1 MLSLAEVILAASA
14 GFVLY
19 VLFGYPLLLWLVAR
33 KKARPV
39 AACLEPRT
47 VTVLLPVYNGERW
60 IRDKLLSILN
70 LDYPRRLMEILV
82 ISDGST
88 DRTDE
93 IARSFAVHGV
103 RLLRVERSGKAGA
116 LNAGIQA
123 ARGEIL
129 FFTDVRQELAPDCLK
144 ILVASFADPQVGVAG
159 GELMIRGGRTRE
171 EADIG
176 LYWKYEKQI
185 RLRQSSI
192 DSVLGVSGCCY
203 AMRRSLTVP
212 MPADTLL
219 DDVYLPLAAF
229 FRGYR
234 IVLTDARV
242 FDDPTDLKR
251 EFGRKVRTLA
261 GVYQMIRRYPALL
274 GPGNRMW
281 VHFMSHKV
289 GRLGL
294 PYALVAALVSSF
306 WLPPAWAVGALV
318 GQAAFYALAGLD
330 FALPEGLALKRVSSP
345 VRTFVVMMGATVCA
359 LAILFCPAQKLW
371 KSPEPPETPQV
382 RRAAA

>member
-129 FFTDVRQELAPDCLK
+129 FFTDVRQELAPDCL
-144 ILVASFADPQVGVAG
+144 
-159 GELMIRGGRTRE
+159 
-171 EADIG
+171 
-176 LYWKYEKQI
+176 
-185 RLRQSSI
+185 
-192 DSVLGVSGCCY
+192 
-203 AMRRSLTVP
+203 
-212 MPADTLL
+212 
-219 DDVYLPLAAF
+219 
-229 FRGYR
+229 
-234 IVLTDARV
+234 
-242 FDDPTDLKR
+242 
-251 EFGRKVRTLA
+251 
-261 GVYQMIRRYPALL
+261 
-274 GPGNRMW
+274 
-281 VHFMSHKV
+281 
-289 GRLGL
+289 
-294 PYALVAALVSSF
+294 
-306 WLPPAWAVGALV
+306 
-318 GQAAFYALAGLD
+318 
-330 FALPEGLALKRVSSP
+330 
-345 VRTFVVMMGATVCA
+345 
-359 LAILFCPAQKLW
+359 
-371 KSPEPPETPQV
+371 
-382 RRAAA
+382 